1 LAFYKIKRRGG
12 KKLCF
17 SPVLRAPRQAFFPPP
32 NDKIND
38 KIKKN
43 FKKWEAPAE

>member
-1 LAFYKIKRRGG
+1 M
-12 KKLCF
+12 KK
-17 SPVLRAPRQAFFPPP
+17 VLFFLGIACAAADVFLLP